1 MIRAF
6 LKIVAFLKGSTPVS
20 PSRAAGSMRITAVKQ
35 TLKNS
40 RVDAPASLISHGL
53 SNLCVALSGAPV
65 LAGLIFVLSVAA
77 DTMIK
82 SFASARLAQMRAI
95 QDPNLLLSAAK
106 ENERA
111 LISILPFRCFLA
123 LASPL
128 VLLIFGTQQET
139 HLAAAA
145 LIIAASATVFV
156 TQASPSPRV
165 LILGTWPVWAGLV
178 GFGFWLVFR
187 FESMDV
193 AIVVIAYVCCML
205 WFARYF
211 AIGQGRLQRLLA
223 EKDHHAQELAR
234 AFKRRERDISVLNS
248 LESDLPVGFF
258 DYDVN
263 QQTLFWSPGTY
274 RAFGRIPGSQAPSI
288 ADQLA
293 QIPAEFK
300 EQAKANIDAFTK
312 APGVAKFVMPIV
324 GLDGQTRQVS
334 SIVHTVMDERGQ
346 LAQIFGVV
354 DDQTELRSLLLK
366 AEQFENRLEA
376 ALTSGCSMVW
386 DLEEPGHNILG
397 FGAVEHFLRPDQD
410 RNGDLAAMFQENV
423 LEEDRPRV
431 NYVTR
436 QAYLEKRPQMIDF
449 RFCLDGKTI
458 RHGRSV
464 VSVFGRPASGAGTVR
479 SFVTDITEDVER
491 RDALDQARAAAELAN
506 TAKSAF
512 LANMSHEIRTPL
524 NGIVA
529 ITGALAGT
537 ELTPAQREMVDLVCD
552 SGVSLERVLNDI
564 LDLARVESG
573 RLEIEAAPFSLTDL
587 ISGTTALFAVKAD
600 NKGLKFNQTGQG
612 ADGIWVIGDAV
623 RIRQILTNFLSNAIK
638 FTSQGSIDLCVELG
652 PTADANPKEL
662 MLCLSVKDTGPG
674 IARADLDRLFNRFE
688 QIDASITRA
697 HGGSG
702 LGLAICKSLA
712 QLMGGDVEAKSV
724 LGQGSTFSLKLQL
737 PIAEKN
743 AIDRSKAT
751 DLMPDFSAQGGSSSL
766 RILVADDH
774 PTNRRVL
781 QMILEPLSFEL
792 VMCEDGQQALDALE
806 QGYVDLV
813 LMDLQMPVMDGL
825 TAIQTI
831 RRREIEQGRSRLPI
845 IAVSANAMAHHK
857 AEALDAGADMHIAK
871 PFTPSTLLHGLEAV
885 LADEAIEDHSAHRPA
900 SAA

>member
-1 MIRAF
+1 MFRAYRK
-6 LKIVAFLKGSTPVS
+6 LIAFFNGFIPTNSSNS
-20 PSRAAGSMRITAVKQ
+20 PGNLGLTAVKQ

-40 RVDAPASLISHGL
+40 KVDASASFISHGL
-53 SNLCVALSGAPV
+53 SNLCVALAGAPV
-65 LAGLIFVLSVAA
+65 LAGIILTLSVIA
-77 DTMIK
+77 DAKIK
-82 SFASARLAQMRAI
+82 TFAIARLEEMRTTT
-95 QDPNLLLSAAK
+95 DPVRLLELARSS
-106 ENERA
+106 ERI
-111 LISILPFRCFLA
+111 LIGILPFRCLLGLA
-123 LASPL
+123 APF
-128 VLLIFGTQQET
+128 VLLLYGTQQAT
-139 HLAAAA
+139 HLTAAA
-145 LIIAASATVFV
+145 LMIAANATIFI

-165 LILGTWPVWAGLV
+165 LVLGTWPIWLGMI
-178 GFGFWLVFR
+178 GFGLWLLFR
-187 FESMDV
+187 FESTDV
-193 AIVVIAYVCCML
+193 AIVVAAYFCCML

-211 AIGQGRLQRLLA
+211 SLGQARLQRLLN
-223 EKDHHAQELAR
+223 EKDQHAEELAL
-234 AFKRRERDISVLNS
+234 AFKRRERDVAMLDL
-248 LESDLPVGFF
+248 LESDLPIGFF
-258 DYDVN
+258 DYDAR
-263 QQTLFWSPGTY
+263 QDTLFWSPGTY
-274 RAFGRIPGSQAPSI
+274 RAFGRVPGSVAPTV
-288 ADQLA
+288 AEQFA
-293 QIPAEFK
+293 QVPKEFK
-300 EQAKANIDAFTK
+300 EQAKANIDAFATT
-312 APGVAKFVMPIV
+312 PSVTKFVMPII

-334 SIVHTVMDERGQ
+334 SILHSVMDENGQ
-346 LAQIFGVV
+346 LAQIYGVV

-366 AEQFENRLEA
+366 AEQFENRLET
-376 ALTSGCSMVW
+376 ALTSGYSMVW
-386 DLEEPGHNILG
+386 DLEEPGHKIVG
-397 FGAVEHFLRPDQD
+397 FGAVEHFLRADQD
-410 RNGDLAAMFQENV
+410 RNGDLAAMFYENV
-423 LEEDRPRV
+423 LEEDRLRV
-431 NYVTR
+431 SYVTR

-449 RFCLDGKTI
+449 RFCLDGKSI
-458 RHGRSV
+458 RHGRSTV
-464 VSVFGRPASGAGTVR
+464 TVFGRPGSGAGTIR

-491 RDALDQARAAAELAN
+491 REALDQARAAAEQAN

-537 ELTPAQREMVDLVCD
+537 DLTPAQREMVDLVCD

-573 RLEIEAAPFSLTDL
+573 RLEIEAAPFSLPDL
-587 ISGTTALFAVKAD
+587 IAGTTALFAVEAD

-781 QMILEPLSFEL
+781 QMILEPLGFEL

-806 QGYVDLV
+806 RGYVDLV

>member
-1 MIRAF
+1 MIRALLRLF
-6 LKIVAFLKGSTPVS
+6 VFLKGAAPVG
-20 PSRAAGSMRITAVKQ
+20 PFNAPGSMRITAVKQ

-40 RVDAPASLISHGL
+40 RIDTTASVISHGL

-65 LAGLIFVLSVAA
+65 LAGLLFVLSVGA
-77 DTMIK
+77 DTKIK
-82 SFASARLAQMRAI
+82 SFANASLNRMRAV
-95 QDPNLLLSAAK
+95 QDPDLLLFKAK
-106 ENERA
+106 ENERT
-111 LISILPFRCFLA
+111 LISIMLFRCFLA

-128 VLLIFGTQQET
+128 VLLLVGTQHET

-145 LIIAASATVFV
+145 LMIAASATVFV
-156 TQASPSPRV
+156 TQASPNPRV
-165 LILGTWPVWAGLV
+165 LILGTWPVWAGLA

-187 FESMDV
+187 FESTDV
-193 AIVVIAYVCCML
+193 AVVVLAYFCCML

-211 AIGQGRLQRLLA
+211 AAGQAKLQRLLA
-223 EKDHHAQELAR
+223 GKDQHAEELAR
-234 AFKRRERDISVLNS
+234 AFKRRERDVSMLNS

-258 DYDVN
+258 DYDAG

-274 RAFGRIPGSQAPSI
+274 RAFGRLPGSQVPSL
-288 ADQLA
+288 AEQLA
-293 QIPAEFK
+293 QIPKEFRA
-300 EQAKANIDAFTK
+300 QAKANINAYTNT
-312 APGVAKFVMPIV
+312 PGVTKFVMPIV
-324 GLDGQTRQVS
+324 GLDGQIRQVS
-334 SIVHTVMDERGQ
+334 SIVHTVMDEGGK

-366 AEQFENRLEA
+366 AEQFENRLET

-386 DLEEPGHNILG
+386 DLEEPGHKFVG

-410 RNGDLAAMFQENV
+410 PNGDLAAFFNENV
-423 LEEDRPRV
+423 LEEDRQKV
-431 NYVTR
+431 NHATR

-449 RFCLDGKTI
+449 RFCLDGETI

-464 VSVFGRPASGAGTVR
+464 VSVFGRPASGVGTVR
-479 SFVTDITEDVER
+479 SFVTDITEDVEQR
-491 RDALDQARAAAELAN
+491 EALDQARAAAELAN

-537 ELTPAQREMVDLVCD
+537 DLTPAQREMVDLVCD

-587 ISGTTALFAVKAD
+587 ISGTTALFSVKAD
-600 NKGLKFNQTGQG
+600 DKGLQFNQSGHVT
-612 ADGIWVIGDAV
+612 DGTWLIGDAV

-638 FTSQGSIDLCVELG
+638 FTSQGGIDLCVDLK
-652 PTADANPKEL
+652 PVADANRQEL
-662 MLCLSVKDTGPG
+662 TLSLSVKDTGPG
-674 IARADLDRLFNRFE
+674 IAPVDLERLFNRFE

-712 QLMGGDVEAKSV
+712 HLMGGDVEAQSV
-724 LGQGSTFSLKLQL
+724 LGQGSIFSLKLTL
-737 PIAEKN
+737 PIAENN
-743 AIDRSKAT
+743 AKDRQRAIGM
-751 DLMPDFSAQGGSSSL
+751 DPDFVAQGGAPNL
-766 RILVADDH
+766 KILVADDH

-781 QMILEPLSFEL
+781 QMILEPLGIEL
-792 VMCEDGQQALDALE
+792 VMCEDGQKALDALE
-806 QGYVDLV
+806 KGPVDLA

-831 RRREIEQGRSRLPI
+831 RQREIAQGKSRLPI

-871 PFTPSTLLHGLEAV
+871 PFTPSTLLRGLEAV
-885 LADEAIEDHSAHRPA
+885 LAEGAINEVSAHKPA
-900 SAA
+900 SAG

>member
-6 LKIVAFLKGSTPVS
+6 LRLVAFLKGSTPAGPINAV
-20 PSRAAGSMRITAVKQ
+20 GSMRITAVKQ

-40 RVDAPASLISHGL
+40 RIDAPASLISHGL

-65 LAGLIFVLSVAA
+65 LAGLLFVLSVAA
-77 DTMIK
+77 DTKIK
-82 SFASARLAQMRAI
+82 SFATARLAQLRAI
-95 QDPNLLLSAAK
+95 QDPVLLFNAAK

-111 LISILPFRCFLA
+111 LITILPFRCLLA

-128 VLLIFGTQQET
+128 VLLIFGTQHET

-145 LIIAASATVFV
+145 LMIAASATVFV

-178 GFGFWLVFR
+178 GFGVWLVFR
-187 FESMDV
+187 FESTDV
-193 AIVVIAYVCCML
+193 AVVVLAYFCCML

-211 AIGQGRLQRLLA
+211 ATGQARLQRLLA
-223 EKDHHAQELAR
+223 EKDHHADELPR
-234 AFKRRERDISVLNS
+234 AFKRRERDVSMLNS

-258 DYDVN
+258 DYDAS

-274 RAFGRIPGSQAPSI
+274 RAFGRAPGSQAPSM
-288 ADQLA
+288 AEQLA

-300 EQAKANIDAFTK
+300 AQAKANIDAYTK

-334 SIVHTVMDERGQ
+334 SIVHTVMDDSGK
-346 LAQIFGVV
+346 LVQIFGVV

-366 AEQFENRLEA
+366 AEQFENRLET

-386 DLEEPGHNILG
+386 DLEEPGHKIVC

-410 RNGDLAAMFQENV
+410 RNGDLAAMFNENI
-423 LEEDRPRV
+423 LEEDRPKV
-431 NYVTR
+431 GYVTR

-479 SFVTDITEDVER
+479 SFVTDITEDVEQR
-491 RDALDQARAAAELAN
+491 EALDQARAAAELAN

-537 ELTPAQREMVDLVCD
+537 DLSPAQREMVELVCD

-587 ISGTTALFAVKAD
+587 ISGTAALFAVKAD
-600 NKGLKFNQTGQG
+600 DKGLKFSQSGHGT
-612 ADGIWVIGDAV
+612 DGTWLIGDAV

-638 FTSQGSIDLCVELG
+638 FTSHGSIDLSVDLEPVG
-652 PTADANPKEL
+652 DRSHNA
-662 MLCLSVKDTGPG
+662 MILCLSVKDTGPG
-674 IARADLDRLFNRFE
+674 IAKADLERLFNRFE

-712 QLMGGDVEAKSV
+712 QLMGGDVVAQSV
-724 LGQGSTFSLKLQL
+724 PGQGSVFSLKLSL
-737 PIAEKN
+737 PVAEKH
-743 AIDRSKAT
+743 AKDRQITT
-751 DLMPDFSAQGGSSSL
+751 DMVPDFSAQGGAPNL
-766 RILVADDH
+766 KILVADDH

-781 QMILEPLSFEL
+781 QMILEPLGIEL

-806 QGYVDLV
+806 QGPVDLA

-831 RRREIEQGRSRLPI
+831 RRREVEQGKSRLPI

-871 PFTPSTLLHGLEAV
+871 PFTPSTLLRGLEAV
-885 LADEAIEDHSAHRPA
+885 LADEALHDDASHLPA
-900 SAA
+900 SAT